1 MKNMKFAS
9 ATAQVIFFLLLVTV
23 SVSCEKS
30 SFSPMMAPT
39 DLPIVNADKL
49 NFQDSETRQHFVS
62 LNRCINNIIDA
73 NWTAIPYQLYGNF
86 YQSTWCHGTGAT
98 SDCRIA
104 SSTVDNRDQHVLSL
118 YTLTYPQDYP
128 TAFGLGLEAL
138 WVPAETGWGA
148 HFSFSENGG
157 GIIGDH
163 WGVRF
168 DRYTT
173 LTDQIESTA
182 VLWSYDQYQ
191 IQETLVEYSFDL
203 PLREDLALYLKSAEA
218 MRLRRLE
225 QIQALAQKVKT
236 TIETHQATICDL
248 GPYLNNGIPPECTP
262 RSLTL
267 EEEAEELVKAEKIFS
282 DQEQIL
288 NENYQELYTAWM
300 KAFPMDQCWP

>member
-1 MKNMKFAS
+1 MKFAS
-9 ATAQVIFFLLLVTV
+9 AAAQVIFFLFLVTV
-23 SVSCEKS
+23 SVGCEKI
-30 SFSPMMAPT
+30 SFSPVMAPT
-39 DLPIVNADKL
+39 NLPIVNTDKL
-49 NFQDSETRQHFVS
+49 NFQDSKTKQHFVS
-62 LNRCINNIIDA
+62 LNQCINNIIDA

-86 YQSTWCHGTGAT
+86 YKSSWCHGTGAT
-98 SDCRIA
+98 SDCRIT

-118 YTLTYPQDYP
+118 YTLTYPQDYS
-128 TAFGLGLEAL
+128 TVFGLGLDAL
-138 WVPAETGWGA
+138 WVPAEAGWGA
-148 HFSFSENGG
+148 HFSFSENGR

-168 DRYTT
+168 DKYTT

-203 PLREDLALYLKSAEA
+203 PLRDDLALYLKSPEA
-218 MRLRRLE
+218 MRIRRLE

-248 GPYLNNGIPPECTP
+248 GPSLNNGIPPKCTP
-262 RSLTL
+262 RSLTP
-267 EEEAEELVKAEKIFS
+267 EEEVEELVKAEKYFS
-282 DQEQIL
+282 DQAQIL
-288 NENYQELYTAWM
+288 NENYQELYPAWL